1 MSDRIE
7 SETTLAHLHLI
18 KTDDGSITLKDQ
30 QLDESYRSECGAA
43 IESFHVY
50 VKNSGICDRIARIPA
65 SNEEILPLRIL
76 EYGFGTGLNYLLTAS
91 MAATHRK
98 CIQYV
103 GLEKLLLPATVL
115 ESLHLD
121 QSAQQCA
128 EFGSL
133 SSHLEI
139 RKTWE
144 SLLDWRGSM
153 AESPL
158 QGCYFYASEFVDL
171 EIVVGHAQ
179 RLPAARFS
187 PFDAIYFDP
196 FSPKSSPALWNE
208 AVFKQAFDALKPGG
222 TLTTYC
228 VAGAV
233 RRALAKANFQVHRL
247 PGPPAGKRQ
256 VLLAVRPHE

>member
-18 KTDDGSITLKDQ
+18 KTDDGSTTLKDQ
-30 QLDESYRSECGAA
+30 LLDESYRSECGAA

-50 VKNSGICDRIARIPA
+50 LKNSGICDRLLRVHAPR
-65 SNEEILPLRIL
+65 EENLALRIL

-91 MAATHRK
+91 MAATHQK

-121 QSAQQCA
+121 QSAQQCT
-128 EFGSL
+128 EFSSL
-133 SSHLEI
+133 SSPLEI
-139 RKTWE
+139 KENWE
-144 SLLDWRGSM
+144 SLLDWRGTL

-158 QGCYFYASEFVDL
+158 PGSYSYVSEFVDL
-171 EIVVGHAQ
+171 EIVVGQAQ
-179 RLPAARFS
+179 FLPAAKFA

-196 FSPKSSPALWNE
+196 FSPKSCPDLWNE
-208 AVFKQAFDALKPGG
+208 TVFKQAFHVLKPGG

-233 RRALAKANFQVHRL
+233 RRALTTANFQVQRL

-256 VLLAVRPHE
+256 VLLAVRPDE